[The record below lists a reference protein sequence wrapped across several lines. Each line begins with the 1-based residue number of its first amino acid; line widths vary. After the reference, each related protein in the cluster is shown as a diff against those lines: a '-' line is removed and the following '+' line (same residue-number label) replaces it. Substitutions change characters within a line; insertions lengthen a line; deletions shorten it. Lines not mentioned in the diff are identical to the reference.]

1 MSVEKISVQGSV
13 QGEGKNTIIAY
24 VLWWFLGSL
33 GIHRMYLGRT
43 GSGVTQLLLL
53 IFGIVTWFF
62 GIGILLLAI
71 LGVWWLV
78 DAFLTYGMV
87 REENEK
93 RGLGASAVIF
103 SKSNDNDS
111 SDLDQLEKLYNLREK
126 GALTE
131 EEYRDRKSKIN

>member
-1 MSVEKISVQGSV
+1 MSVEKISV

-93 RGLGASAVIF
+93 RGLAVIF

>member
-1 MSVEKISVQGSV
+1 MLI
-13 QGEGKNTIIAY
+13 
-24 VLWWFLGSL
+24 F
-33 GIHRMYLGRT
+33 GRIT
-43 GSGVTQLLLL
+43 TQLLLL

>member
-1 MSVEKISVQGSV
+1 VNLI
-13 QGEGKNTIIAY
+13 Y
-24 VLWWFLGSL
+24 VLSSFESPYVFIIRKFYFYCVL
-33 GIHRMYLGRT
+33 IFGRIT
-43 GSGVTQLLLL
+43 TQLLLL

>member
-1 MSVEKISVQGSV
+1 MSVEKISV

-62 GIGILLLAI
+62 GIGLLLLAI

>member
-1 MSVEKISVQGSV
+1 MSVEKISV